1 MIKARGVEPIA
12 QKKKIAHPQPQH
24 KQKYK
29 AVLAAAEKN
38 DVRWG
43 LVEQDK
49 TYDTPPLEALRT
61 SMENLKK
68 LGADP
73 KTDPLAPR

>member
-1 MIKARGVEPIA
+1 MADGA
-12 QKKKIAHPQPQH
+12 DKKFAPVGTGTID
-24 KQKYK
+24 YK

-49 TYDTPPLEALRT
+49 TYDTPPLDALRT
-61 SMENLKK
+61 SLANLKK

-73 KTDPLAPR
+73 KNDPLAPQN

>member
-1 MIKARGVEPIA
+1 MD
-12 QKKKIAHPQPQH
+12 
-24 KQKYK
+24 YK

-38 DVRWG
+38 EVRWG
-43 LVEQDK
+43 FVEQDK

-61 SMENLKK
+61 SIENLKK

-73 KTDPLAPR
+73 NADPLTPRR